1 VVAPLLGRLL
11 DGRSG
16 AGRLALAAAMALRAA
31 LAALTVART
40 QSLLLYPLAFG
51 LLVCSRAHGIS
62 RTAMVPEVLGA
73 QGSRSGPAGPRGS
86 GPGRSQVSEAGGGYG
101 SGPGGPHGSGPT
113 EPHGGPGSVRA
124 GGSPGGP
131 GSVGAGRSPG
141 GPGSVGAGRSPG
153 GPSSSW
159 PGGPQDGRS
168 RPRSTGAHDG
178 PAGGVPADP
187 GPPGHETSAGTP
199 AGQDLVA
206 VNGRMARVAA
216 LGGTAGALLGVAL
229 DRLLGGGAVLWAAAL
244 TFTVGTALALSLPA
258 VRSRRDRVPGRR
270 RPLVADPG
278 SNPAAGR
285 HPGGGVPGSPRDRVA
300 GPYPDAPGRFPDP
313 APGRVPDPASGRFP
327 DAVPG
332 RVPNPA
338 SGRFPDAVLARFP
351 DGVPGRVQDPVPA
364 DAVSGRFPGAVSG
377 RHRDPLDRR
386 AARLAR
392 PPGRVRLAR
401 TANTCVRAVGGFTLF
416 LLAFELRRQG
426 VGTAGLGLL
435 LAAVGVGGVVGA
447 FLLPRA
453 ARLVREDGLLAGG
466 LLLCGTTAWLLAGRV
481 GVESAA
487 AGGLAMGAG
496 IAAARLGFESL
507 VQRDVPPSARGTA
520 ITRAETTFQLA
531 WVAGAVLP
539 VAFPLPITPS
549 LLTAA
554 LVCLVAATTYT
565 VGLLRQRRGRERRAR
580 TAGPTSVH

>member
-1 VVAPLLGRLL
+1 MPSMDGAVPGRASAARSSRRPLDRLAWVHAASTCGDALVAVALAGTLFFAVPVAAARPRVALYLLLTVAPFAVVAPLLGRLL

-16 AGRLALAAAMALRAA
+16 AGRLALATAMALRAA

-40 QSLLLYPLAFG
+40 ESLLLYPLAFG

-62 RTAMVPEVLGA
+62 RTAMVPEVLG
-73 QGSRSGPAGPRGS
+73 QGS
-86 GPGRSQVSEAGGGYG
+86 
-101 SGPGGPHGSGPT
+101 
-113 EPHGGPGSVRA
+113 
-124 GGSPGGP
+124 
-131 GSVGAGRSPG
+131 
-141 GPGSVGAGRSPG
+141 
-153 GPSSSW
+153 
-159 PGGPQDGRS
+159 
-168 RPRSTGAHDG
+168 
-178 PAGGVPADP
+178 
-187 GPPGHETSAGTP
+187 

-229 DRLLGGGAVLWAAAL
+229 DRLLGGGAVLWAAAV
-244 TFTVGTALALSLPA
+244 TFTAGTALALSLPTT
-258 VRSRRDRVPGRR
+258 RRRREAVPGRR
-270 RPLVADPG
+270 RDLM
-278 SNPAAGR
+278 
-285 HPGGGVPGSPRDRVA
+285 
-300 GPYPDAPGRFPDP
+300 
-313 APGRVPDPASGRFP
+313 
-327 DAVPG
+327 
-332 RVPNPA
+332 
-338 SGRFPDAVLARFP
+338 
-351 DGVPGRVQDPVPA
+351 
-364 DAVSGRFPGAVSG
+364 
-377 RHRDPLDRR
+377 DRR

-401 TANTCVRAVGGFTLF
+401 MANTCVRAVGGFTLF

-435 LAAVGVGGVVGA
+435 LAAVGIGGVVGA

-466 LLLCGTTAWLLAGRV
+466 LLLCGTTALLLAGRV

-507 VQRDVPPSARGTA
+507 VQREVPPPARGTA

-539 VAFPLPITPS
+539 VAFPLPTTPS
-549 LLTAA
+549 LLAAA
-554 LVCLVAATTYT
+554 LVCLVAAVTYT
-565 VGLLRQRRGRERRAR
+565 VGLLRRRRGREGRVRIAKSTGADR
-580 TAGPTSVH
+580 TR